1 MRWNWRRVCRQR
13 DVLFW
18 LIGGCASTSVSSM
31 NLWSHKVGTP
41 VRLGV
46 GASFGAFPDYSW
58 LFFLV
63 LFLSS
68 CCCLVL
74 VWSEQRPGVILALIA
89 KWLWQ
94 QVSCRAHESSS
105 SWRCHTPPQFASQMQ
120 RQTRRPSGEN
130 EARYTAIT
138 SMSPWGAFDVGALIA
153 EESHLSVSSCQSSR
167 KSVYAIYYAKQ
178 QRQSYISALIKSDL
192 HMWLSR
198 SGCHWV

>member
-1 MRWNWRRVCRQR
+1 MELEEGVPATQRSGSLEAAHQRVCLLWIYDPIKSER
-13 DVLFW
+13 LFAW
-18 LIGGCASTSVSSM
+18 A
-31 NLWSHKVGTP
+31 
-41 VRLGV
+41 LGHLL
-46 GASFGAFPDYSW
+46 AHFPIILDCF
-58 LFFLV
+58 LF

-138 SMSPWGAFDVGALIA
+138 SMSPWGALDVGALIA
-153 EESHLSVSSCQSSR
+153 EESHHSVSSCQFSR
-167 KSVYAIYYAKQ
+167 KSLYAIYYAK
-178 QRQSYISALIKSDL
+178 
-192 HMWLSR
+192 
-198 SGCHWV
+198 